1 MIKKISF
8 IIFILAVSAVFISAQ
23 AEKQKIAILKF
34 RSINIDQSIAEVIT
48 ETFTTLIADSK
59 KYDIIE
65 RAQLD
70 QIFSELKL
78 ISGDDF
84 EVKTIIQI
92 GRLAKAK
99 MIIAGSISKLGDKFI
114 INARGIEIE
123 TGLVLFGKSI
133 TCDSEN
139 KLFEAVKTIAAEIT
153 GVSGDIKMTA
163 ANDSDKKF
171 NAPEY
176 VYIDNF
182 DKLDESVWVDI
193 SKSDEIKVFTEKNS
207 LKIFGKYREG
217 RLSSSTS
224 IVCKPF
230 KATSY
235 VVEVSFMNPKLSS
248 DYFQLRISNQ
258 YFLSGYGVSAY
269 VNFEKEIYR
278 MGWHAGKEWYNNND
292 KIVDTFGDEDKKL
305 HTLKLVY
312 DMDNSTAYAYIDD
325 KLIDTVKDFKY
336 RRDEKVIISLSVGE
350 NRTKEIKD
358 LDFVIKDFK
367 SSVDLKK

>member
-1 MIKKISF
+1 MRK
-8 IIFILAVSAVFISAQ
+8 IIFIFAVLFITVFGASAQ

-34 RSINIDQSIAEVIT
+34 RSINLDQSMADVVT

-65 RAQLD
+65 RSQLD

-123 TGLVLFGKSI
+123 TGIVLFGKNIS
-133 TCDSEN
+133 CDSEN
-139 KLFEAVKTIAAEIT
+139 KLLEAVKTIASEIT
-153 GVSGDIKMTA
+153 GVSSDIKMSVT
-163 ANDSDKKF
+163 NESEKKF
-171 NAPEY
+171 NIPEY
-176 VYIDNF
+176 AYIDNF
-182 DKLDESVWVDI
+182 EKLDTNVWADI

-207 LKIFGKYREG
+207 LRIFGKYREN

-224 IVCKPF
+224 IVSRPF
-230 KATSY
+230 KAASY

-248 DYFQLRISNQ
+248 DYFQLRISNEF
-258 YFLSGYGVSAY
+258 FLTGYGISVY

-278 MGWHAGKEWYNNND
+278 MGWHAGKEWFNNND
-292 KIVDTFGDEDKKL
+292 KIVDTFGDEDKKI

-312 DMDNSTAYAYIDD
+312 DMENSTAYAYIDD

-367 SSVDLKK
+367 SSIDLKK